1 MGTISG
7 VQWPGFRTARLG
19 PWEYGGNLF
28 VVLYSPAISVH
39 KSTDGGSS
47 WSSVAT
53 AGVNDPDALDVVR
66 VEDVL
71 YIASASGDSGFAIA
85 PTLGI
90 RKFDLA
96 TETMTSVDVN
106 GPTVYANVSGKYPI
120 VLTARSS
127 TEFIVLHNGPTQ
139 DVGGTLYRRAVYS
152 RYVAGAWETPVDIGG
167 AGQAEHWDARSAV
180 LGSDGARAHFVYTRN
195 AVNDL
200 FLKTLTSANSLGAE
214 ETSGVSELAQGAEYP
229 IGTTFVDSGGR
240 VVIPYSYF
248 FDINTSALEITG
260 PTLSRDGAGAWY
272 ANDVGTS
279 AVEFPGAAAELDG
292 VVYVF
297 YVPATPDDVWVTN
310 DSDGGF
316 HSGSEFIVGT
326 VLSLSVGAVTGG
338 IGVLYDDNGTI
349 TYKFYYLGDFQ
360 HLRPDGDVAVV
371 GWTDQAGG
379 TTSLFS
385 AINEVTADDVNY
397 VKVSP

>member
-19 PWEYGGNLF
+19 PFEYGGNLF
-28 VVLYSPAISVH
+28 VVLYSPAISVQ

-47 WSSVAT
+47 WASVAST
-53 AGVNDPDALDVVR
+53 GVNDPDSLDVVR
-66 VEDVL
+66 VGDIL
-71 YIASASGDSGFAIA
+71 YIASASGDSSFSIA

-96 TETMTSVDVN
+96 TETMTSIDVN
-106 GPTVYANVSGKYPI
+106 GPTAHVNVSGKYAI
-120 VLTARSS
+120 SLAVRSA
-127 TEFIVLHNGPTQ
+127 TEFIVFHNGPMQ
-139 DVGGTLYRRAVYS
+139 DVGGTNYRRAVYS
-152 RYVAGAWETPVDIGG
+152 TFAASAWTTNTDIGG

-180 LGSDGARAHFVYTRN
+180 LGSDGARVHFVYTRIGSTE
-195 AVNDL
+195 L
-200 FLKTLTSANSLGAE
+200 KLKTLTGANALGAE
-214 ETSGVSELAQGAEYP
+214 EAGPQSALANAADYPVGSAFVEASGK
-229 IGTTFVDSGGR
+229 
-240 VVIPYSYF
+240 VVIPYAYF
-248 FDINTSALEITG
+248 FDINTAALDIVG

-272 ANDVGTS
+272 GDDVGTA
-279 AVEFPGAAAELDG
+279 AVEFPGAVAEVDG
-292 VVYVF
+292 NTYVF
-297 YVPATPDDVWVTN
+297 YVPAAPDDIWVVD
-310 DSDGGF
+310 DSGGNF
-316 HSGSEFIVGT
+316 VSGSEFIVGT

-349 TYKFYYLGDFQ
+349 TYEFYYLGDFQ